1 MTLLFNLTMILV
13 VPFWLSMILL
23 PGWRWTKRIIGSP
36 WVALGPAV
44 IYAWVVV
51 PRLPEV
57 LVVFN
62 PPTVDSLS
70 TFLSSP
76 EGVVITWAH
85 FLAFDLLV
93 GRWIY
98 MDSRAVGISAWIMAP
113 VLLLAFMLAPLG
125 WLLYMLVRI
134 PAADDPLH
142 TPVENRPASDEAPTN
157 TTTTAFRAVRH
168 LWGYGLAYW
177 RATSAAQRTLFIT
190 GTGLFLWMLAHIGLL
205 IVGDRPF
212 DGPTSYRKAAT
223 FAETGWLMCWAV
235 AYALPYLNIGKTA
248 RWSIIGGT
256 LLFGA
261 GETVLM
267 STQVW
272 RGVPSH
278 YNFTTIFNSV
288 LFGTTGVIAALW
300 LASMVVFLIALL
312 RNTNFALPMRLAYV
326 TGTVLMIF
334 GGVTGILM
342 MLNLSG
348 VYQGDLLTNM
358 QTLVRGDMFGE
369 FTGDVN
375 KSAGG
380 NLVVL
385 HAFGVHGLSAI
396 PLVAWL
402 LGYTALSERTC
413 TIITGVSAAAYSGL
427 TGLLTVAAARTVSL
441 GEIGWPLWTAIG
453 AAGVVLAAVY
463 GFAAVR
469 GVPELIQA
477 NHSRQKPAA
486 TTVV

>member
-1 MTLLFNLTMILV
+1 MISLFNLAMILV
-13 VPFWLSMILL
+13 VPFWLLMVLL

-85 FLAFDLLV
+85 FLAFDLLI

-98 MDSRAVGISAWIMAP
+98 MDSRAVDISAWIIAP

-142 TPVENRPASDEAPTN
+142 TPVENRLAADAPTA
-157 TTTTAFRAVRH
+157 TTSTAFRTIRH
-168 LWGYGLAYW
+168 LWRRGMAYW
-177 RATSAAQRTLFIT
+177 RETSAAQRTLFVT

-205 IVGDRPF
+205 IVGNRPF

-235 AYALPYLNIGKTA
+235 AYALPYLNIGKAT

-267 STQVW
+267 SMQVW

-312 RNTNFALPMRLAYV
+312 RNTNFAPPMRLAYV

-342 MLNLSG
+342 ILNLSG
-348 VYQGDLLTNM
+348 AYQGNLFANI
-358 QTLVRGDMFGE
+358 QTVVRGDMIGE
-369 FTGDVN
+369 FTGDVRT
-375 KSAGG
+375 SAGG

-402 LGYTALSERTC
+402 LGYATLPEQTRTA
-413 TIITGVSAAAYSGL
+413 ITGLSAAAYIGL
-427 TGLLTVAAARTVSL
+427 TALLTAAAARTVPLS
-441 GEIGWPLWTAIG
+441 EIGWPLWTAIG

-469 GVPELIQA
+469 GIPELIQA
-477 NHSRQKPAA
+477 DYSRQKPATA
-486 TTVV
+486 AV